1 MRRCQRCWPCGI
13 TSPHLIFSGTLTTEP
28 PLRKRG
34 KEREHTMDIEGWNFK
49 RTSDGRI
56 VIRQDDGSGVVVAD
70 GDNESIAAAILYR
83 LASDLLDRV
92 AQPPA
97 K

>member
-1 MRRCQRCWPCGI
+1 
-13 TSPHLIFSGTLTTEP
+13 
-28 PLRKRG
+28 
-34 KEREHTMDIEGWNFK
+34 MDIEGWSFK

-92 AQPPA
+92 AQWQPIETAP
-97 K
+97 KDQPILGYSDGDIIVIRFLTSSSE